1 MNIRTFQGTD
11 IPQILEI
18 WNQTM
23 PRNPMNRRSFVK
35 NFLLDHNFNA
45 KGFFVAEEA
54 GELRGYIY
62 AIIRVYPADVGAP
75 MDTDKA
81 YINAIGL
88 RYQKDI
94 LGGLG
99 AQLIRKAEEY
109 IRSWGNRE
117 IHMSHYT
124 PNYIYQGILTEYI
137 DYLQLF
143 SQAGYTEAARNAS
156 ISIDLLTY
164 QRPESIVQLKKQREA
179 EGFLFTDMKDAY
191 IQPLFAY
198 AQPGWNHRFRR
209 ILNETMDYEKFS
221 LIVYEGQVIG
231 VNVFGDP
238 YSCEERFG
246 PFSVS
251 EAFRGKG
258 LGQILLHDCLTK
270 MKERG
275 LQKAWAQST
284 PINTSATHVYA
295 KAGFVRTGEYVIFK
309 KDPV

>member
-1 MNIRTFQGTD
+1 MNIRTFQGAD

-18 WNQTM
+18 WNQAM
-23 PRNPMNRRSFVK
+23 PRIPINRRSFVK

-45 KGFFVAEEA
+45 NGFFVAEEA
-54 GELRGYIY
+54 GEILGFIY
-62 AIIRVYPADVGAP
+62 AICRVYPIDVNGPMNADR
-75 MDTDKA
+75 A

-99 AQLIRKAEEY
+99 AQLIQKAEEY
-109 IRSWGNRE
+109 IATWGKRDIFVSN
-117 IHMSHYT
+117 YT
-124 PNYIYQGILTEYI
+124 PNYIYQGILTEYA

-143 SQAGYTEAARNAS
+143 TQAGYAESSRTIS
-156 ISIDLLTY
+156 IRIDLLRY
-164 QRPESIVQLKKQREA
+164 QRPEEIVQLKKQREA
-179 EGFLFTDMKDAY
+179 EGFLFTDMCDAY
-191 IQPLFAY
+191 IQPLFSY

-221 LIVYEGQVIG
+221 LIVYQGRVVG

-246 PFSVS
+246 PYSVS
-251 EAFRGKG
+251 EEFRGKG

-275 LQKAWAQST
+275 LQNAWAQST
-284 PINTSATHVYA
+284 PMNTAATHVYA
-295 KAGFVRTGEYVIFK
+295 KAGFVPTGEYVILK
-309 KDPV
+309 KDAM